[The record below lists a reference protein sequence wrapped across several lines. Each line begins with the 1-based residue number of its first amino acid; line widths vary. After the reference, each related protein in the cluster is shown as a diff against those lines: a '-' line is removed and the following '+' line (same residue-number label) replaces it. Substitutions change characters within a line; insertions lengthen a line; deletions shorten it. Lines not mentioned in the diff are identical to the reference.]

1 MLGSPEQAAAV
12 WQSRWRNCVPARS
25 LMRGGNE
32 PAQPTPRGR
41 VSQASGSRCARPNN
55 ASKELRE
62 REHAA
67 TLKVHIKELKR
78 AFGAKAVAPFVRE
91 NRATHVIIQGFEN
104 D

>member
-1 MLGSPEQAAAV
+1 MSLSNRHPVDELADLRKQMCQTEQ
-12 WQSRWRNCVPARS
+12 RI
-25 LMRGGNE
+25 E
-32 PAQPTPRGR
+32 
-41 VSQASGSRCARPNN
+41 
-55 ASKELRE
+55 ELRE
-62 REHAA
+62 LILSGACSLVGDEHAA